1 MPGFLPTTRHRFI
14 GVDISQQAIKV
25 VELSRSR
32 GKFMLQGYAIEPLP
46 AGLTGHQTG
55 AESKSVVQALQRA
68 LEKAAVVTSNAI
80 VGIPDGQVICKT
92 LEVEAGLNEIE
103 LELHVRLEAEQHIP
117 YALED
122 VALDFEVQGFSSSHP
137 GRINVQ
143 VAACRQEA
151 LEWHRCVLT
160 SAGLTPRVVTVQAH
174 ALARGVEAM
183 APNVALQDAVA
194 VLDLAPRAIFLS
206 VVCQGQVIHSRE
218 LRLEPEAAE
227 QHGFENTISGHLE
240 RELELFAQSGIE
252 ETIAMIILAG
262 EAATTPGLR
271 QWIET
276 RLGTPTRTANPFS
289 TMSLEPAL
297 APEALLCDAPVLLTA
312 CGLALR
318 GFD

>member
-206 VVCQGQVIHSRE
+206 VVCHGQVIYSRE

-271 QWIET
+271 QCIET

>member
-103 LELHVRLEAEQHIP
+103 LELHVRLEAEQHIF
-117 YALED
+117 LMRLKTWRWISKFK
-122 VALDFEVQGFSSSHP
+122 VFSSSHP

-194 VLDLAPRAIFLS
+194 VLDLAPRAIF
-206 VVCQGQVIHSRE
+206 
-218 LRLEPEAAE
+218 
-227 QHGFENTISGHLE
+227 
-240 RELELFAQSGIE
+240 
-252 ETIAMIILAG
+252 
-262 EAATTPGLR
+262 
-271 QWIET
+271 
-276 RLGTPTRTANPFS
+276 
-289 TMSLEPAL
+289 
-297 APEALLCDAPVLLTA
+297 
-312 CGLALR
+312 
-318 GFD
+318 